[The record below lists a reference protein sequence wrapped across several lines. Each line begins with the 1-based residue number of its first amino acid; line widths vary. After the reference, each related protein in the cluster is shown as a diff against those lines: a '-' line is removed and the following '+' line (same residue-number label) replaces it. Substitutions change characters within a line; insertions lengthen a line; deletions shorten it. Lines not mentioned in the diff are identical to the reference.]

1 MDIIIVGWNSRLVV
15 SAIIDISWVEFEAII
30 IISWLDFTTTGSS
43 WLDFHNYQV
52 AINWVTANWES
63 SQRKSGERSENQSNP
78 SSATTAPP
86 LAGGAPGGP
95 ARRPKKTPPR
105 RSNLTLFYTQS
116 VIKPNKP
123 SRKHGNPRK
132 LDSWHRCS

>member
-43 WLDFHNYQV
+43 WLDLHNYQV

-63 SQRKSGERSENQSNP
+63 SRRKSGERSENQSNP
-78 SSATTAPP
+78 SSATTAPS
-86 LAGGAPGGP
+86 LAGGTPGGP
-95 ARRPKKTPPR
+95 ARRPKKKRQDGRTYLY
-105 RSNLTLFYTQS
+105 ST
-116 VIKPNKP
+116 
-123 SRKHGNPRK
+123 
-132 LDSWHRCS
+132 HRV